1 MARISGILYVTS
13 GSLFADNVD
22 FGTIRASAIDLGLVA
37 SPVPVGDLD
46 EPYHRV
52 YTGAS
57 DGTIYRFG
65 PPLDSGGAPVSPLP
79 DPVIFSVGEEM
90 TGSLAHADGVL
101 FVGTGTDWTPAGQ
114 GSMFALD
121 DATGDVRW
129 VRPMGGSVQFPAS
142 IAFQNDQPYRL
153 IVGTM
158 IAPSIQALNPTTG
171 EQIWSQ
177 EDYPLTGHT
186 VHGDIVYYADLN
198 TTSLRARSVVDG
210 SLVWENVNIDNFNF
224 NRPVVARNVVYAT
237 SLESKI
243 YAFDA
248 IGGNILW
255 EASSPSPGVPVICH
269 DYDNKRDLV
278 IFAAGEYSVGNVFMV
293 ALDGSS
299 GAPVWTS
306 NSLNTGP
313 GARVTDPILCG
324 WDSVAVGTEDGRLIF
339 LDRMTGEVGQI
350 QLSSAA
356 ILSSP
361 KFVWL

>member
-1 MARISGILYVTS
+1 MV
-13 GSLFADNVD
+13 
-22 FGTIRASAIDLGLVA
+22 
-37 SPVPVGDLD
+37 
-46 EPYHRV
+46 
-52 YTGAS
+52 
-57 DGTIYRFG
+57 
-65 PPLDSGGAPVSPLP
+65 
-79 DPVIFSVGEEM
+79 
-90 TGSLAHADGVL
+90 
-101 FVGTGTDWTPAGQ
+101 
-114 GSMFALD
+114 
-121 DATGDVRW
+121 
-129 VRPMGGSVQFPAS
+129 
-142 IAFQNDQPYRL
+142 
-153 IVGTM
+153 
-158 IAPSIQALNPTTG
+158 APSIQALNPTTG

-237 SLESKI
+237 SLESKV

-255 EASSPSPGVPVICH
+255 EASSPSPGVPVIFH